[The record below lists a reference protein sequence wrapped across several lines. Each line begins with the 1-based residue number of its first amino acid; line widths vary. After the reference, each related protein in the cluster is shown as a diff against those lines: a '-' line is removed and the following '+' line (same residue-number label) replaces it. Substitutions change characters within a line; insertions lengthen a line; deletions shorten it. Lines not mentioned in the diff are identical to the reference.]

1 MPRKGTKQSK
11 EDANRSVRHSHGW
24 NGWAVRAALLV
35 IVLIIWRASA
45 QDNTISWDD
54 LADSAQQWAKENL
67 DDDVLK
73 ALEGPDQRRVKEFL
87 QKLQKELQGQ
97 YVLDLAALKDA
108 ARTVLPLLEAYEE
121 TEPYA
126 LWLKTRLDYL
136 EVAEQLQIIIPTPKP
151 KPGEQPAPVLV
162 PPAKARELWIKKVV
176 DRPWPSNAKPYVS
189 KLKPIFSEE
198 KVPPELVWIA
208 EVESSFDPRAR
219 SPAGAAGMFQ
229 LMPATAKDCGLS
241 TWPFDQRL
249 KPETSARAAAKTLK
263 RLHARYKDWR
273 LALAAYNA
281 GPGTVD
287 GLLAK
292 QKVRTYD
299 AIAPRLPAETQ
310 LYVPKVEATVRER
323 EGKALASLET
333 QSAG

>member
-1 MPRKGTKQSK
+1 MF
-11 EDANRSVRHSHGW
+11 V
-24 NGWAVRAALLV
+24 VAL
-35 IVLIIWRASA
+35 IVWPASA
-45 QDNTISWDD
+45 QDNTITWDD

-67 DDDVLK
+67 DDEVLK

-97 YVLDLAALKDA
+97 YVLDLAALKEG
-108 ARTVLPLLEAYEE
+108 ARTVLPLLENYEE

-126 LWLKTRLDYL
+126 LWLKVRLDYL
-136 EVAEQLQIIIPTPKP
+136 DVAEQLQLLIPAPKP
-151 KPGEQPAPVLV
+151 KPGEQPRLAIV
-162 PPAKARELWIKKVV
+162 PPAKAREIWIKKVV

-189 KLKPIFSEE
+189 KLKPIFSDE

-208 EVESSFDPRAR
+208 EVESSFDPRAK

-249 KPETSARAAAKTLK
+249 KPEPCAHAAAKTLK
-263 RLHARYKDWR
+263 RLHAHYKDWR

-281 GPGTVD
+281 GRGTVD
-287 GLLAK
+287 GLLSK
-292 QKVRTYD
+292 QKARTYD

-310 LYVPKVEATVRER
+310 LYVPKVEATVHER
-323 EGKALASLET
+323 EGKTLAALET
-333 QSAG
+333 QPAG